1 MKNRFA
7 AILNSKNGL
16 RFAIFVA
23 VLGALCTLTLRSAAS
38 TPMVAVNITNNSG
51 WEIRALYLSPANSDD
66 WGPDQLNGA
75 VISPGGT
82 YTLSYSWDQPSVK
95 IIAEDKDG
103 CFLSNTVDATSNSE
117 WTISNNSPRNC
128 GG

>member
-7 AILNSKNGL
+7 AILNSKNCL

-51 WEIRALYLSPANSDD
+51 WEIRALYLAHTNSND
-66 WGPDQLNGA
+66 WGPDQLKAQSSAGRYVHAQLLMEPANR
-75 VISPGGT
+75 
-82 YTLSYSWDQPSVK
+82 
-95 IIAEDKDG
+95 KDH
-103 CFLSNTVDATSNSE
+103 C
-117 WTISNNSPRNC
+117 
-128 GG
+128 